1 MRGFGAFLKKEF
13 VEIARTWRIWALP
26 GMILFMALTGPAIAK
41 FTPELLDS
49 MSGTPG
55 MGGVVLQLP
64 DPIWRDSYLQWTK
77 NLTQMITWALII
89 ILGGMISSER
99 KSGTAILVLTKP
111 LSRTAFVLAKFVSQ
125 VTLLVVATV
134 LGAVG
139 TWAVTLAIF
148 GEAPAGMLAKITG
161 VWLVFA
167 IFIIGV
173 MTLASAVVDSQ
184 MGSVFLGFG
193 VLVFL
198 SLASLWGPALEYTPA
213 GLVGA
218 PNSLLIGQEIA
229 TLWPLVSAAI
239 ITLLCVAAAVGAFGR
254 KEL

>member
-1 MRGFGAFLKKEF
+1 
-13 VEIARTWRIWALP
+13 
-26 GMILFMALTGPAIAK
+26 
-41 FTPELLDS
+41 
-49 MSGTPG
+49 
-55 MGGVVLQLP
+55 
-64 DPIWRDSYLQWTK
+64 
-77 NLTQMITWALII
+77 MITWALII

-173 MTLASAVVDSQ
+173 MTLASALVDSQ

-213 GLVGA
+213 GLMGA